1 MELKYNRIIFVTVS
15 MTGGGTE
22 RVIAT
27 LSNYLVSQGYE
38 VTILQI
44 AEATMAYEL
53 DARVEVIRVGET
65 SGGSIKKRLERIRNM
80 RRIFKEKKPANIMA
94 LGTVCSIF
102 SGIANLGIKKNH
114 LVVSERNKPDRMNMK
129 PYTKGG
135 LMLRNFAYR
144 RANTLVLQ
152 TEDSKAY
159 FPSDIVKKSVI
170 IGNPLT
176 SKLPDVYEGVREKKI
191 IGAARLIEEKNHPL
205 LIDAFSIFSKTHPE
219 YTLEIYGKGELEQE
233 LKDQIKRL
241 GIEDKAQIMQFA
253 SDLHDRIRKAS
264 IFVSASNG
272 EGLSNSIMEAL
283 ALGIPVIGTD
293 CPVGGTKM
301 LINDG
306 RNGLLVPMNTVET
319 MVEAMCKIAD
329 DEELASAMSLEGRK
343 IREVYSE
350 EMICKQW
357 MEIMR

>member
-1 MELKYNRIIFVTVS
+1 MKLKFNRIIFVTVS

-53 DARVEVIRVGET
+53 DERVRVIRVGET
-65 SGGSIKKRLERIRNM
+65 SGGSIKKRLERIANM
-80 RRIFKEKKPANIMA
+80 RRVFKEQKPANIMA

-102 SGIANLGIKKNH
+102 SGIANLGMKKNH

-144 RANTLVLQ
+144 TADTLVLQ
-152 TEDSKAY
+152 TEDSKIY
-159 FPSDIVKKSVI
+159 FPKDIVEKAVI

-176 SKLPDVYEGVREKKI
+176 SKIPDVYEGVREKRI
-191 IGAARLIEEKNHPL
+191 VGAARLIEEKNHPL
-205 LIDAFSIFSKTHPE
+205 LIDAFYEFSKTHPE
-219 YTLEIYGKGELEQE
+219 YSLEIYGKGELEE
-233 LKDQIKRL
+233 SLKNQIKEL
-241 GIEDKAQIMQFA
+241 GIEDKAKVMPFA
-253 SDLHDRIRKAS
+253 SDLHDKIKNAS

-293 CPVGGTKM
+293 CPVGGTRM
-301 LINDG
+301 LIE
-306 RNGLLVPMNTVET
+306 NGVNGFLVPMNTVDT

-329 DEELASAMSLEGRK
+329 DEELAKSMSLEGRK

-350 EMICKQW
+350 EAICKQW